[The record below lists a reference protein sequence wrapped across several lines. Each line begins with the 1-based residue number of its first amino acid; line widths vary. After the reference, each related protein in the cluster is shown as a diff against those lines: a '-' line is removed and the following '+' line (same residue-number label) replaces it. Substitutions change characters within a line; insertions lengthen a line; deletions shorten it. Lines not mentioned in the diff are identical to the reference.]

1 MIITTA
7 IITDVVMFI
16 IIVVMFIIIVVI
28 VIIIKTSDFNKFT
41 ASAGLGS
48 QRQRGESG
56 VKSETT

>member
-1 MIITTA
+1 MNITTA
-7 IITDVVMFI
+7 IITDVA
-16 IIVVMFIIIVVI
+16 MFIIIVVI

>member
-16 IIVVMFIIIVVI
+16 IIV
-28 VIIIKTSDFNKFT
+28 IIIKTSDFNKFA

-48 QRQRGESG
+48 QRQRGESIRS
-56 VKSETT
+56 KTT

>member
-1 MIITTA
+1 MNITTA

-16 IIVVMFIIIVVI
+16 IIVGIV

>member
-1 MIITTA
+1 MIITIA
-7 IITDVVMFI
+7 IITD
-16 IIVVMFIIIVVI
+16 VVMFIIIVVI

-48 QRQRGESG
+48 RRQRGESG

>member
-7 IITDVVMFI
+7 IITNVVMFI
-16 IIVVMFIIIVVI
+16 IVVVII

>member
-1 MIITTA
+1 MIITIA

-16 IIVVMFIIIVVI
+16 TIVVI